1 MQCQLCVEEIPDDSN
16 FCPECGSRQDL
27 SAVGVIDA
35 PTGANPASD
44 LAPAQSGFQQPEQ
57 SFPPTPS
64 PPSTQTTDVGEAFL
78 QNIAS
83 DMVPQA
89 GNHAPHTTGVV
100 QTTAQTTPP
109 ATTPP
114 PFQPN
119 PGAGLAQ
126 SSPNQL
132 GDSAAIGGQG
142 DLPGPGG
149 RQDQSSRQSSTK
161 TDAVVDAMQHA
172 ERAKKANARSAWL
185 SMNEEAANQFL
196 GQIDPSL
203 PSHLQ
208 DGMASTSPTRA
219 LDVETESVDEP
230 ASAAPSLTLL
240 RRMAEIAVRR
250 VARKRGVAVEAPQ
263 VGLND
268 GIIKINVTFNDDGRV
283 LDSPSELA
291 NAFTHAIDT
300 EMRLKGYDLVT
311 QFALFRSQEG
321 VVELV
326 WGDVDDEPESDEEL
340 FACEAC
346 GHYPIH
352 DDDLSCPSCGAEFSD
367 EDEDEFEPEVSRG
380 PGGPGRGGPPRRGG
394 SGGPS
399 RGGPG
404 GPKAGG
410 PGGPNRAGPG
420 SPVGP
425 NRGGPSRGSPSG
437 GGPSGGGPSGGGPSG
452 PGRGGS
458 SGGGPPAG
466 QSRSG
471 PSRGGPGGP
480 GRGGS
485 SGGGPPAGQ
494 SRSGPS
500 GGGPAGPSGGG
511 PGGPGGP
518 SRGGPSRGGPSGGGP
533 GVPSRGGPSGGG
545 PSGPGRGAP
554 KRGGP
559 DGPGGRSRGGPPKKK
574 GPPGGPRR

>member
-1 MQCQLCVEEIPDDSN
+1 MLCQLCAEEIPDDSN

-35 PTGANPASD
+35 PTGANPAAD
-44 LAPAQSGFQQPEQ
+44 FAPAPSGFQPPEQ

-64 PPSTQTTDVGEAFL
+64 PSRTQTTDVGEAFL

-83 DMVPQA
+83 DMDPQA
-89 GNHAPHTTGVV
+89 GNPTSHTTGVV

-109 ATTPP
+109 ATAPP

-132 GDSAAIGGQG
+132 GDSEAIGGQG
-142 DLPGPGG
+142 DLPDSGG
-149 RQDQSSRQSSTK
+149 MQDQGSRQSSTK

-172 ERAKKANARSAWL
+172 ERAKKADARSAWL

-196 GQIDPSL
+196 GQIDPGL

-283 LDSPSELA
+283 LDSPSELS

-321 VVELV
+321 DVELV
-326 WGDVDDEPESDEEL
+326 WGDVDDEPESNEEL

-352 DDDLSCPSCGAEFSD
+352 DDDLSCPSCSAEFSD
-367 EDEDEFEPEVSRG
+367 ADEDEFEPEVSHG

-404 GPKAGG
+404 GPSRGGPGGPKAGGPGG

-420 SPVGP
+420 SPGGP
-425 NRGGPSRGSPSG
+425 SRGGPSR
-437 GGPSGGGPSGGGPSG
+437 GGPSGGGPV
-452 PGRGGS
+452 
-458 SGGGPPAG
+458 
-466 QSRSG
+466 G
-471 PSRGGPGGP
+471 PSRGGP
-480 GRGGS
+480 
-485 SGGGPPAGQ
+485 SGGGPGGP
-494 SRSGPS
+494 SRGGPS

-511 PGGPGGP
+511 PGGPSRGGPSGGGPAGPSGGGPGGP

-533 GVPSRGGPSGGG
+533 SGPSGGGPGGPSGGG